1 MQSLPSAPF
10 QTAMTRSIDLSLGER
25 HIAVLYILLSQE
37 RQDIAQGQGHPAL
50 THASRGGWAAD
61 IDQLSEFFQD
71 LVRTPMPLETA

>member
-1 MQSLPSAPF
+1 MQSQSF

-37 RQDIAQGQGHPAL
+37 RQDIARGQGHPAL
-50 THASRGGWAAD
+50 TQASRGGWASD

-71 LVRTPMPLETA
+71 LVRTPMPLEAV